1 MEYINNMRDY
11 IKNNSKRCNNINKK
25 KCSSQKFQSYG
36 PLTFGEVITI
46 KSPISCN
53 VQAICSKN
61 QYKFSQYVLNQ
72 QNTYALMRR
81 RPELFGLIPWV
92 SNNGL
97 TPAEQKQYSM
107 LFWRQLGTSNSLPV
121 NDVWSGT
128 FIPGSETPYTN

>member
-1 MEYINNMRDY
+1 MGDY
-11 IKNNSKRCNNINKK
+11 IKNNSKRCNNINKL
-25 KCSSQKFQSYG
+25 KCSSHKFQSYG
-36 PLTFGEVITI
+36 PLTFGENITI
-46 KSPISCN
+46 TSPISCN
-53 VQAICSKN
+53 IQAICSKN
-61 QYKFSQYVLNQ
+61 QYKFQQYVLNQ

-92 SNNGL
+92 KENGL